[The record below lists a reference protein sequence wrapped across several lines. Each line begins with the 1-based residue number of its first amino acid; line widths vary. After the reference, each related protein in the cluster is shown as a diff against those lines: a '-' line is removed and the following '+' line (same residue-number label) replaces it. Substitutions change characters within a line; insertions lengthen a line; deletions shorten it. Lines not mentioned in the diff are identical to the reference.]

1 MKHHCTVSFII
12 PNWNHRELLS
22 ECIESIYDTA
32 GALCYELI
40 VVDNASTDGSAE
52 LIKKKYP
59 AVVWLQNKHNLGYAK
74 AVNQGVKLSH
84 GNFIFLLNNDVRL
97 LDKAAERLVT
107 LLTTTTDA
115 GASAPLLYYPDGRM
129 QVSCRRFPTPAALLL
144 EYLGIKAA
152 GQYRKWKLTIEEH
165 LTATIVPQPMA
176 SALMVKRECWDAVGP
191 MDEGFPIFY
200 NDVDWC
206 YRLYKDTDYKIYLC
220 REAKAV
226 HHEGASVRRM
236 GYKKKI
242 EFYKSLLRFYLKH
255 FPALIGRYSMQA
267 HKLS

>member
-22 ECIESIYDTA
+22 ECITSIYDTA
-32 GALCYELI
+32 GALSCEII

-52 LIKKKYP
+52 LIKKEFP
-59 AVVWLQNKHNLGYAK
+59 EVLWLQNKANLGYAK
-74 AVNQGVKLSH
+74 AVNQGVALSH
-84 GNFIFLLNNDVRL
+84 GSFIFLLNNDVRL
-97 LDKAAERLVT
+97 VGNAAERLIA
-107 LLTTTTDA
+107 LLNRTSDA

-129 QVSCRRFPTPAALLL
+129 QVSCRFFPTPSALLL
-144 EYLGIKAA
+144 EYLGINVA
-152 GQYRKWKLTIEEH
+152 GRYHKWKLTIEEH
-165 LTATIVPQPMA
+165 LKANIVLQPMA

-206 YRLYKDTDYKIYLC
+206 YRLYKNTGFKIYLC
-220 REAKAV
+220 GEARV
-226 HHEGASVRRM
+226 IHHEGASVKRM
-236 GYKKKI
+236 GRKKKI

-255 FPALIGRYSMQA
+255 FPIEGFRNCRDKAQA
-267 HKLS
+267 